1 MSLNI
6 HEKFLESVWRNV
18 GNKSTDELAAEYM
31 TALVKQIENEI
42 EETLPERDGKWKTI
56 TEVVI
61 DDAFGE
67 KIDLAECQ
75 EQMGRIMSANRARIK
90 ELCEREIKTAPKDRA
105 RYLRARYWANELCYV
120 INRNR
125 PTVQKVIELMKKE
138 K

>member
-6 HEKFLESVWRNV
+6 HEKFFESAWRNA
-18 GNKSTDELAAEYM
+18 GSKSTADLAAEYM
-31 TALVKQIENEI
+31 TALVKQMDAEI
-42 EETLPERDGKWKTI
+42 QEALPERDGKWKAT

-61 DDAFGE
+61 ESAFGE
-67 KIDLAECQ
+67 KIELAECQ

-90 ELCEREIKTAPKDRA
+90 EMCEREVKTAPKDRA

-138 K
+138 N